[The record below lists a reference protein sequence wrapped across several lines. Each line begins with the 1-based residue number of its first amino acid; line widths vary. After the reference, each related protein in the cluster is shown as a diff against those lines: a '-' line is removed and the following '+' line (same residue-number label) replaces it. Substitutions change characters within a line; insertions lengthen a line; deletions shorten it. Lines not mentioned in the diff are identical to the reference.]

1 MRADT
6 LTTAAPVFSAKPRRR
21 AREVRDPYDG
31 LRPWS
36 AVTHGIGA
44 ALAAVGTAFLLVR
57 AARLHDPTLLVLF
70 LIYGLSMLGL
80 YTASTLYHCLRTSV
94 PGRIA
99 LRKYDH
105 CSIYLLIAGSYTPLC
120 LTALRDSGGV
130 PLLAAA
136 WTLAAAGL
144 VLTIAKLSIPRW
156 LTSAIYLFMGWLAL
170 FAIAPIH
177 RALPAAGF
185 GWLLAGGLL
194 YTVGGVLYAV
204 KWPGRNNPRFGCH
217 EIFHVFI
224 LLGSVCHFVLMYQYV
239 QYL

>member
-80 YTASTLYHCLRTSV
+80 
-94 PGRIA
+94 
-99 LRKYDH
+99 
-105 CSIYLLIAGSYTPLC
+105 
-120 LTALRDSGGV
+120 
-130 PLLAAA
+130 
-136 WTLAAAGL
+136 
-144 VLTIAKLSIPRW
+144 
-156 LTSAIYLFMGWLAL
+156 
-170 FAIAPIH
+170 
-177 RALPAAGF
+177 
-185 GWLLAGGLL
+185 
-194 YTVGGVLYAV
+194 
-204 KWPGRNNPRFGCH
+204 
-217 EIFHVFI
+217 
-224 LLGSVCHFVLMYQYV
+224 
-239 QYL
+239 